1 MTGYVTGI
9 IHITVHFDKTK
20 GRETQRSLQPK
31 NGSCNLQNEYIIG
44 SLRLRAPDSPLTR
57 IKTTLGISMN
67 HSLT

>member
-31 NGSCNLQNEYIIG
+31 MVLVIYRTNIL
-44 SLRLRAPDSPLTR
+44 
-57 IKTTLGISMN
+57 
-67 HSLT
+67 